1 MTLHRRR
8 RALRFQVATVVWLT
22 AVWVLLWGD
31 LSAANVLGGAVVGIV
46 VVASM
51 PMAAIDF
58 RGRVHPVGVLHLLH
72 RFAVDLVVASIQV
85 SRMALTPGRVPRSA
99 VLRVELRSHSDLYL
113 TMTAELCSLVPGT
126 IVVEAHRVTGTLYV
140 HVLDVD
146 MSGGVETARR
156 HVVEIEERVLRA
168 LASDEELARAGLER
182 RPGRGRSGAGHQ
194 RTEVT
199 R

>member
-1 MTLHRRR
+1 MSLHPRRR
-8 RALRFQVATVVWLT
+8 SLRFQVATVLWLT

-31 LSAANVLGGAVVGIV
+31 LSAANVLGGAAVGIV

-58 RGRVHPVGVLHLLH
+58 RGRVHPLGVLHLLY
-72 RFAVDLVVASIQV
+72 RFMVDLVVASIQV
-85 SRMALTPGRVPRSA
+85 SRMALTPGRVPHGA
-99 VLRVELRSHSDLYL
+99 VLRVQLRSHSDLYL

-146 MSGGVETARR
+146 MAGGVETARR

-168 LASDEELARAGLER
+168 LGSDDELVRAGMER
-182 RPGRGRSGAGHQ
+182 RRARGPSGAGSQ